1 MAAETTSATVAVGAE
16 EHAIRRPYV
25 LVFVALA
32 VITAIEVFV
41 SQLGSI
47 GNELRISLLIVLAV
61 TKGSLV
67 VAYYMHLKYEPRWM
81 LLIPFGA
88 LALVFILVAALT
100 ASTGTAPA
108 LPVP

>member
-1 MAAETTSATVAVGAE
+1 MAAETASATAAVGTEA
-16 EHAIRRPYV
+16 HAVKRPYV

-32 VITAIEVFV
+32 AITAVEVFI
-41 SQLGSI
+41 SQMGSI
-47 GNELRISLLIVLAV
+47 GNELRITLLIILAV

>member
-1 MAAETTSATVAVGAE
+1 MAAETASAAVAVGTE
-16 EHAIRRPYV
+16 EHPAKRPYV
-25 LVFVALA
+25 IVFVALA
-32 VITAIEVFV
+32 VFTAIEVFV
-41 SQLGSI
+41 SQMGSLT
-47 GNELRISLLIVLAV
+47 NEVRITLLIVLAV

-67 VAYYMHLKYEPRWM
+67 VGYYMHLKYEPRWM

>member
-1 MAAETTSATVAVGAE
+1 MAAETASTTTAIGAQEQAVK
-16 EHAIRRPYV
+16 RPYV
-25 LVFVALA
+25 LVFAALA
-32 VITAIEVFV
+32 VITAVEVFV

-47 GNELRISLLIVLAV
+47 GNELRISALIVLSV

-100 ASTGTAPA
+100 ASTGTPA

>member
-1 MAAETTSATVAVGAE
+1 MSVETASATAAVGAE
-16 EHAIRRPYV
+16 HREVKRPYV

-32 VITAIEVFV
+32 VLTVVEVLV
-41 SQLGSI
+41 SQMGSLT
-47 GNELRISLLIVLAV
+47 NDLRITLLIISAV

-67 VAYYMHLKYEPRWM
+67 VGYYMHLRYEPRWL

-108 LPVP
+108 LPLP

>member
-1 MAAETTSATVAVGAE
+1 MAAETASATTAVGAGE
-16 EHAIRRPYV
+16 QAVKRPYV
-25 LVFVALA
+25 LVFAALA

-41 SQLGSI
+41 SQLSVI
-47 GNELRISLLIVLAV
+47 SNEVRITLLIILAV

-100 ASTGTAPA
+100 ASTGTPA

>member
-1 MAAETTSATVAVGAE
+1 MAVESASATAAVGAE
-16 EHAIRRPYV
+16 EHGVKRPYV
-25 LVFVALA
+25 LVFVVLA

-47 GNELRISLLIVLAV
+47 GNELRISVLVLLAV

-81 LLIPFGA
+81 LMIPFGA

-100 ASTGTAPA
+100 ASTGTVPA